1 MKIIDCLQNS
11 EAWYAAKCGIPSS
24 SEFDKLVTTSGKP
37 SKQREKYMFRLAG
50 ERLLG
55 HSEEFYQNAAMLRGK
70 EVEAEARQYYEF
82 ITGQEVKQVGFC
94 LADGYGASPDGL
106 IGDDGLLEIK
116 CPILSTHIYYL
127 IKNELPSDYIQQVEG
142 QLLVTGRKWVD
153 FLSYYPG
160 LKPLLIRVK
169 RDEDFI
175 KALKIE
181 LKIFC
186 QELDELTEKLRRK

>member
-1 MKIIDCLQNS
+1 MVIIDVLQNS
-11 EAWYAAKCGIPSS
+11 PEWYAAKCGIPSS
-24 SEFDKLVTTSGKP
+24 SEFDKLVILSGKP
-37 SKQREKYMFRLAG
+37 SKQREKYLYRLAG

-55 HSEEFYQNAAMLRGK
+55 HSEESYQNAAMLRGK

-160 LKPLLIRVK
+160 LDPLLIRVE

-175 KALKIE
+175 KTLKIE

-186 QELDELTEKLRRK
+186 QELDELTEKLRG